1 MKWPLWPLNLLQLK
15 CRCCSLRPRKSAC
28 ILLVTPTIQVH
39 RLSWLPMG
47 IALASWASELQ
58 NEEPLQWKPKPERT
72 RPWKYEDNTHIVWD
86 VPESVTNLEA
96 MFYSKKIKG
105 LDDTETQIQSLALRA
120 VMQGTSGKEASHALS
135 ISFFNFKMGYNSYKS
150 VWGDKIN
157 TVWKH
162 VLHYMVQ
169 YRH

>member
-1 MKWPLWPLNLLQLK
+1 MKWPLWPLNLLYLK

-28 ILLVTPTIQVH
+28 TLLVTPTIQVPH
-39 RLSWLPMG
+39 LSWLPMG

-86 VPESVTNLEA
+86 VPESVTLI
-96 MFYSKKIKG
+96 SRPCSTVGRSKG
-105 LDDTETQIQSLALRA
+105 LMTQTQIQLLALRA
-120 VMQGTSGKEASHALS
+120 IMQGTSGKEASHALS

-150 VWGDKIN
+150 VWGNKIN

-162 VLHYMVQ
+162 VLYYMVQ